1 MQEDK
6 DWSKSLFNPPSRRAT
21 EEEKKLIFS
30 LCVEQGLLAAMRGHL
45 YNWHSEVREQVEGLS
60 IGSDLTRAVAR
71 LVMLDRDKRFTN
83 LAQENKLTIYSYTR
97 YVDDTANGMAAL
109 PPGTRWGEE
118 EGHMVFLP
126 HLDRRTRRWRPT
138 RGP

>member
-1 MQEDK
+1 M
-6 DWSKSLFNPPSRRAT
+6 
-21 EEEKKLIFS
+21 
-30 LCVEQGLLAAMRGHL
+30 EQGLLAAMRGHL

-118 EGHMVFLP
+118 EGHMVFMP
-126 HLDRRTRRWRPT
+126 HLEEEDKEVAADKRTKRHIAT
-138 RGP
+138 KTHFLSTLHLDL